1 MAASDGDMAASDGD
15 YLQVQTTVERE
26 EDARVLADAL
36 VAERLA
42 ACAQIV
48 GPIESV
54 YWWQGSITGGREWM
68 VLLKTTGAR
77 YAALEHRLRELHPY
91 ERPEIM
97 AVAIGPADPEYLS
110 WIEASLLGS

>member
-1 MAASDGDMAASDGD
+1 MAASERD

-68 VLLKTTGAR
+68 VLLKTSQAR
-77 YAALEHRLRELHPY
+77 YAALERRLHELHPY

-97 AVAIGPADPEYLS
+97 AVAIAPADPDYLA
-110 WIEASLLGS
+110 WIAASIEGS